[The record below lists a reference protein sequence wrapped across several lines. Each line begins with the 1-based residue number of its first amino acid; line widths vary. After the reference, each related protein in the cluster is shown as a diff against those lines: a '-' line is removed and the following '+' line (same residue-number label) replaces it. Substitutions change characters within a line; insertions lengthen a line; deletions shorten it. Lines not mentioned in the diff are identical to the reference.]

1 MKKIISA
8 IAATAIAASL
18 ALSTTVAS
26 AETYYTIP
34 MDPAEWSTWLV
45 NNPKLDETADLS
57 AEELPGGEGMKV
69 WFPDTATTVQ
79 IPNFLLNVG
88 SGITQVSNGDD
99 LHIDV
104 TLDGPDGAWDARWNV
119 EIAFNGAGTNRM
131 QIAKYIAAATG
142 NEKLKENTSSQLPS
156 GTYNVVL
163 DLEDLI
169 KAYDADNDTNNY
181 DKVFGDGGN
190 RWLTTINF
198 QMATNKPGENSDKD
212 YALTIRD
219 FSLGTDGSFD
229 DINTGSSTTSTASTG
244 GSTTSTAS
252 TGGSTTS
259 TGSKASSTGGN
270 KTSSSQVGTG
280 ENMLPVIGVA
290 ALAVVATSAVVVSKK
305 RSK

>member
-34 MDPAEWSTWLV
+34 MDPAEWSTWMV

-69 WFPDTATTVQ
+69 WFPDTATVQ

-88 SGITQVSNGDD
+88 AGITEVSNGDD

-119 EIAFNGAGTNRM
+119 EIAFNAAGTNRM

-219 FSLGTDGSFD
+219 FSLGTDGSFEGTG
-229 DINTGSSTTSTASTG
+229 NGGTASTGSTASTASTG
-244 GSTTSTAS
+244 STASTAS
-252 TGGSTTS
+252 TGSKSSTT
-259 TGSKASSTGGN
+259 G
-270 KTSSSQVGTG
+270 SSSKTQVGTG
-280 ENMLPVIGVA
+280 ENLLPVIGIA
-290 ALAVVATSAVVVSKK
+290 ALAVVATSAVVVTKK
-305 RSK
+305 RAK